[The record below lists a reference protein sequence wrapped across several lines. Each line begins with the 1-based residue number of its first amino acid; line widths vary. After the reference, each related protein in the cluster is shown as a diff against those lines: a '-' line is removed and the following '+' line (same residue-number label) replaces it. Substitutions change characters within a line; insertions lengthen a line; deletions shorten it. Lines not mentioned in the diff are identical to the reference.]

1 MVVAS
6 YSFKVY
12 RASSERNSKLFSLA
26 FILIALSYFT
36 LAILN
41 LIFLSVIRGELRVL
55 SLDEFTTLKN
65 LAIYSYIALFI
76 LGFAT
81 LLCSTFRT
89 KNRSVYFALVL
100 TAFLGV
106 YISAEKS
113 VYLYLFSSLMLTFVA
128 YHQAKECQHHK
139 TRNCLLVFLGMF
151 FLLAA
156 QIVLVAQAFY
166 FISSLYVVSNFLEL
180 TAYLLLIASLS
191 NVLKY
196 GKKKKPSGNYP

>member
-1 MVVAS
+1 MAQLYFVPEWFFGYNIFLEIIFFLITMVVAS

-81 LLCSTFRT
+81 LL
-89 KNRSVYFALVL
+89 
-100 TAFLGV
+100 
-106 YISAEKS
+106 
-113 VYLYLFSSLMLTFVA
+113 
-128 YHQAKECQHHK
+128 
-139 TRNCLLVFLGMF
+139 
-151 FLLAA
+151 
-156 QIVLVAQAFY
+156 
-166 FISSLYVVSNFLEL
+166 
-180 TAYLLLIASLS
+180 
-191 NVLKY
+191 
-196 GKKKKPSGNYP
+196 